1 MHDLDHL
8 AALGEL
14 LNKYPALAAALA
26 SGATINTQINHISA
40 GSSPTLNIGCNV
52 GSSGSSGRKNI
63 RSNEVEE
70 VLVEE
75 DFTDSKVVVAED
87 RPEQSEE
94 SPFVEPVS
102 QVDETLVNEVF
113 DRLYEL
119 EQEGEINNAPG
130 KAKLRGFSAERL
142 KELLTAD
149 PENVHS
155 MLAVT

>member
-1 MHDLDHL
+1 MHDLAHL

-26 SGATINTQINHISA
+26 NGATINTQINHISA

-63 RSNEVEE
+63 RSNDVEE
-70 VLVEE
+70 IIVEE
-75 DFTDSKVVVAED
+75 ELADNKVAVAED
-87 RPEQSEE
+87 RPEQSQE

-119 EQEGEINNAPG
+119 ELDGQIDNAPD
-130 KAKLRGFSAERL
+130 KTKLRGFNAKRL
-142 KELLTAD
+142 NELLTAD
-149 PENVHS
+149 PENVYS